1 MGMQGQASAIRFLE
15 EHYPERKLQAWLCEI
30 GQHKQ
35 AV

>member
-1 MGMQGQASAIRFLE
+1 MEGQASAIRFLE
-15 EHYPERKLQAWLCEI
+15 EHYPGQKLAKWLCEI